1 MKLINYILDEKKQRN
16 FENIKNEMIKHM
28 LEIKPGYK
36 FGLKLTNKL
45 TSKSWISSTNNIDQ
59 REKHLKTLLK
69 SREKWNGPWIDTF
82 SSLTEQQIEND
93 SVRFDRFED
102 IGNISIVDIINSN
115 FSETIAKDIKPLF
128 IEIVRIFALEVNLK
142 DKNKF
147 RDLIEEYFDQKKNS
161 YNLNELIDKL
171 DLEIE

>member
-1 MKLINYILDEKKQRN
+1 MKLINYILDEKKQTN

-45 TSKSWISSTNNIDQ
+45 TSKSWISSTNNIEQ

-93 SVRFDRFED
+93 SVQFDRFED
-102 IGNISIVDIINSN
+102 IGSVSVADIVNSN
-115 FSETIAKDIKPLF
+115 FSEAIVKDIKPLF
-128 IEIVRIFALEVNLK
+128 IEIVRNFAFENNLK
-142 DKNKF
+142 DKNKI

-161 YNLNELIDKL
+161 YNLNELIAKL
-171 DLEIE
+171 DLVI

>member
-1 MKLINYILDEKKQRN
+1 MKLINYILDEKKQTN

-45 TSKSWISSTNNIDQ
+45 TSKSWISSTNNTEQ

-93 SVRFDRFED
+93 SVQFDRFED
-102 IGNISIVDIINSN
+102 IGSVSVADIVNSN
-115 FSETIAKDIKPLF
+115 FSEAIVKDIKPLF
-128 IEIVRIFALEVNLK
+128 IEIVRIFAVEVNLK
-142 DKNKF
+142 DKNKI
-147 RDLIEEYFDQKKNS
+147 RDLIDEYFEQKKNS
-161 YNLNELIDKL
+161 YNLNDLINKL
-171 DLEIE
+171 DLAI

>member
-1 MKLINYILDEKKQRN
+1 M
-16 FENIKNEMIKHM
+16 
-28 LEIKPGYK
+28 
-36 FGLKLTNKL
+36 TC
-45 TSKSWISSTNNIDQ
+45 S
-59 REKHLKTLLK
+59 
-69 SREKWNGPWIDTF
+69 
-82 SSLTEQQIEND
+82 
-93 SVRFDRFED
+93 FDRFED

-142 DKNKF
+142 DKNKI